1 MTEKSLKLS
10 HVKAAQSEP
19 EFNSGAGDAY
29 I

>member
-1 MTEKSLKLS
+1 LKLS
-10 HVKAAQSEP
+10 HVKSAQAEP